1 MASKKT
7 RTARPAKQDG
17 LIKATPKPI
26 ADPVLILTARIA
38 QLQHDLDALR
48 IRLDALEA
56 SRLAYA
62 PAQQP
67 QWPPFPQSP
76 WWCFWKSTSERD

>member
-17 LIKATPKPI
+17 LIKAKPKPI
-26 ADPVLILTARIA
+26 AGLPDPILLLSSRLSDLER
-38 QLQHDLDALR
+38 QLDALR

-62 PAQQP
+62 PAQR
-67 QWPPFPQSP
+67 S
-76 WWCFWKSTSERD
+76 WWCLWTKTN